1 MKTLESFKFNE
12 IANQDAVRAGAGVIT
27 YRGTDG
33 NGNSIVD
40 ITDSATGT
48 DYCNI
53 NDYDLNLNVGD
64 AYTPSSGGGTSSSTG
79 RR

>member
-1 MKTLESFKFNE
+1 MKTIESFKFNE
-12 IANQDAVRAGAGVIT
+12 ISNQDAVRAGAGVIT

-40 ITDSATGT
+40 ITDSATGI
-48 DYCNI
+48 DYCNV
-53 NDYDLNLNVGD
+53 NDYDLDLNVGD
-64 AYTPSSGGGTSSSTG
+64 TYTPSTGGNPSAGG